1 MTQDKTHWIPT
12 KRAFPDIAEP
22 EREQR
27 KTEVEACY
35 DGFTSIQLTSKS
47 AKGDGAGASAVAEEA
62 AGAGAG
68 DGDGAGAGTSRCRQ
82 SHVSAAAAR
91 AAASALADLAAANV

>member
-35 DGFTSIQLTSKS
+35 DGFIHLTSKS
-47 AKGDGAGASAVAEEA
+47 AKGDGAGASAVVEEA
-62 AGAGAG
+62 AGAGA
-68 DGDGAGAGTSRCRQ
+68 GDGAGAGTSRCRQ
-82 SHVSAAAAR
+82 RHVSAAAAR
-91 AAASALADLAAANV
+91 AAASALADLAAANA